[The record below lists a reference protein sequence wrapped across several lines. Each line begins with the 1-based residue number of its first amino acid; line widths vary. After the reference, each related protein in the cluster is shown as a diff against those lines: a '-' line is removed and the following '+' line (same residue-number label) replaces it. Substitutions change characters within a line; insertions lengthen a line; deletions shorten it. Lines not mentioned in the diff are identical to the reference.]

1 MKRRGGGSRPEVDC
15 AGVLQSAEI
24 AVIFVNFAGFFLFQA
39 FRIPNRF
46 DGGQP
51 ARRRQV
57 KAQ

>member
-39 FRIPNRF
+39 FRIPTASMVDNLLVAGR
-46 DGGQP
+46 
-51 ARRRQV
+51 
-57 KAQ
+57 